1 VYRQDRGIGDGCP
14 EVSQPVGRL
23 LHAMR
28 HTTFRF
34 ALDPTPV
41 QQQLLAR
48 YAGASRFAYNQCLRL
63 VTDAIVDRRANPHVR
78 VPWSGFDLIN
88 AFNTWKCSEAAG
100 RVFVVAPDGA
110 TIKRVTG
117 LGWRREVCAQVFEEA
132 AVDLGHALAAYAQAK
147 DGCRKGR
154 VGFPRRK
161 RKGRCRDSF
170 RLRNKKTSSNG
181 YLIRVGEGHS
191 RSVTLPVI
199 GQIRV
204 HDDTR
209 RLRRLLRP
217 VDHTDP
223 HGGQPVA
230 APRAKVVFA
239 TVSRHG
245 DRWYVSLNVHA
256 PDLHQRRRHQPSPA
270 GDGGGFIG
278 VDRGLVAFAV
288 AATSSGV
295 EVARWQAPKPLVHRL
310 GRLRRRSRAL
320 SRAKP
325 WSRNRARAARRL
337 SREHARIAN
346 IRRSFL
352 HEVSSQL
359 AKTHGKLVIEDLAV
373 ANLVRNRHLARP
385 IGDAGWAELARQLAY
400 KQAWRGGQVMVADR
414 WFASTRTCLKCRRVK
429 RQMGLAERIFGC
441 DGCGLVMD
449 RDRNAAANL
458 AAWAERQH
466 AQVPDRQ
473 AGGRVINVLGGDGA
487 GHRPGDGGT
496 GSGEG
501 GTDAYALLA

>member
-1 VYRQDRGIGDGCP
+1 
-14 EVSQPVGRL
+14 
-23 LHAMR
+23 MR

-41 QQQLLAR
+41 QQQILAR
-48 YAGASRFAYNQCLRL
+48 YAGASRFAYKQCLRL
-63 VTDAIVDRRANPHVR
+63 VTDAIVARRANPQVR

-88 AFNTWKCSEAAG
+88 ALNAWKCSEAAG

-110 TIKRVTG
+110 ITKRVTG
-117 LGWRREVCAQVFEEA
+117 LWWRREVCAQVFEEA
-132 AVDLGHALAAYAQAK
+132 AVDLGYALAAYSQAK
-147 DGCRKGR
+147 NGSRKGR

-170 RLRNKKTSSNG
+170 RLRNKKTASNRC
-181 YLIRVGEGHS
+181 LIQVGEGHS

-199 GQIRV
+199 GQICV

-223 HGGQPVA
+223 NSGQSVV
-230 APRAKVVFA
+230 APRAKVVCA

-256 PDLHQRRRHQPSPA
+256 PDLHQRRRHPPRPA
-270 GDGGGFIG
+270 GDGGGFVG

-288 AATSSGV
+288 AATVDGV
-295 EVARWQAPKPLVHRL
+295 EVARWEAPKPLARRL

-320 SRAKP
+320 SRARP
-325 WSRNRARAARRL
+325 GSRNRAKAARRL

-352 HEVSSQL
+352 QEVSSQL
-359 AKTHGKLVIEDLAV
+359 AKTHDKLVIEDLAV
-373 ANLVRNRHLARP
+373 ANLARNRHLARA
-385 IGDAGWAELARQLAY
+385 IGDAGWAELSRQLVY
-400 KQAWRGGQVMVADR
+400 KQAWRDGQVVVCDR
-414 WFASTRTCLKCRRVK
+414 WFPSTKTCSQCGLVK
-429 RQMGLAERIFGC
+429 RHMRLVERIFRC
-441 DGCGLVMD
+441 DVCGLVMD
-449 RDRNAAANL
+449 RDRNAAINL
-458 AAWAERQH
+458 AAWADAAGMVA

-473 AGGRVINVLGGDGA
+473 ASGRVNNALGGEGA
-487 GHRPGDGGT
+487 GHRQGDGGT
-496 GSGEG
+496 SPDEG
-501 GTDAYALLA
+501 GTNAPVRAGAEDTREGWRPSDSPRSVDAL